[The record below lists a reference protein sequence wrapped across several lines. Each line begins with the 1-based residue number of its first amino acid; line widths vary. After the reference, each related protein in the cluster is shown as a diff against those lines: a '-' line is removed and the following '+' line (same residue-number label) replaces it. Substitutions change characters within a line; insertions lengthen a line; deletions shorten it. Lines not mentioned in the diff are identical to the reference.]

1 VVLQLGRERQ
11 WISGISAR
19 GTGIDEAYVIKRK
32 DPPRKGRK
40 SNHFFSLTVSDA
52 TGEIKVNY
60 WGNSDESV
68 VRKAYDSV
76 HEGAIVRIKGTS
88 DQFNDAMVIQ
98 VNISNGEDLIEEAK
112 AGDYDPADFVA
123 CTEKDTEAMYTE
135 LQGLLAQIS
144 DPDINAVL
152 GKLFGNADLVQKF
165 KSAPASVSY
174 HCAWVGGLLEH
185 TLNVARACDFI
196 SRMYPALDRDL
207 LLASAALHDI
217 GKVCCYNVS
226 TTITESVSGR
236 LLGHIVIGAQ
246 MVEDACNRCDGFP
259 QALRTK
265 LVHMVLAS
273 HGTNEKGSP
282 AEAAIPEALAL
293 NFADEMDAKLE
304 RFIRARGNGGP
315 EDTFVIDR
323 SLGTKIYLG

>member
-1 VVLQLGRERQ
+1 MGKERL
-11 WISGISAR
+11 WVSDISAK
-19 GTGIDEAYVIKRK
+19 GMGIDELYVVKRK

-40 SNHFFSLTVSDA
+40 SNHFFSLTLSDA

-60 WGNSDESV
+60 WGSSDEAM
-68 VRKAYDSV
+68 VRKAYDLV
-76 HEGAIVRIKGTS
+76 HEGAIVRVRGTS
-88 DQFNDAMVIQ
+88 DQFNDAMVVQ
-98 VNISNGEDLIEEAK
+98 VNVSNGDDLLEEARE
-112 AGDYDPADFVA
+112 GDYDPADFVA
-123 CTEKDTEAMYTE
+123 CTEKDTDAMYTE
-135 LQGLLAQIS
+135 LQGILGQIA
-144 DPDINAVL
+144 DPDIRAVL
-152 GKLFGNADLVQKF
+152 GAMFADEDLVRRF

-185 TLNVARACDFI
+185 TLNVTRACDFI
-196 SRMYPALDRDL
+196 SRLYPALDRDL
-207 LLASAALHDI
+207 LMASAVLHDI

-226 TTITESVSGR
+226 TTITESVNGR

-246 MVEDACNRCDGFP
+246 MVEDACSRCGHVP
-259 QALRTK
+259 EALRAK

-282 AEAAIPEALAL
+282 TEAAIPEALAL

-304 RFIRARGNGGP
+304 RFIRARENGGP
-315 EDTFVIDR
+315 ADTFVVDR

>member
-1 VVLQLGRERQ
+1 MGRQRQ
-11 WISGISAR
+11 WISGINAK
-19 GTGIDEAYVIKRK
+19 GMGIDELYVVKRK

-40 SNHFFSLTVSDA
+40 SNHFFSLNVSDA
-52 TGEIKVNY
+52 TGEIKVNF
-60 WGNSDESV
+60 WGSSDEAMV
-68 VRKAYDSV
+68 KRAFDSV
-76 HEGAIVRIKGTS
+76 REGAIVRVRGTS
-88 DQFNDAMVIQ
+88 DQFNDAMVVQ
-98 VNISNGEDLIEEAK
+98 VNTSNGNDRLEEAQD
-112 AGDYDPADFVA
+112 GDYDPSDFLA
-123 CTEKDTEAMYTE
+123 CTAKDPEAMYAE
-135 LQGLLAQIS
+135 LEALLEQIS
-144 DPDINAVL
+144 DPDIRSVL
-152 GKLFGNADLVQKF
+152 GQLFGDPDLVQRF

-185 TLNVARACDFI
+185 TLNVTRSCDHI
-196 SRMYPALDRDL
+196 SRLYPALDRDL

-246 MVEDACNRCDGFP
+246 MVENACARCGNVP
-259 QALRTK
+259 EAVRTK

-304 RFIRARGNGGP
+304 RFIRARDNGGP
-315 EDTFVIDR
+315 EDTFVVDR

>member
-1 VVLQLGRERQ
+1 MGRERL
-11 WISGISAR
+11 WVSGISAK
-19 GTGIDEAYVIKRK
+19 GMSIDETYVVKRK

-60 WGNSDESV
+60 WGNSDEAQ
-68 VRKAYDSV
+68 VRKAFEAI
-76 HEGAIVRIKGTS
+76 HEGAIVRIRGTS
-88 DQFNDAMVIQ
+88 DQFNDAMVVQ
-98 VNISNGEDLIEEAK
+98 VNISNGKDQIEEAK
-112 AGDYDPADFVA
+112 EGDYDPADFIP
-123 CTEKDTEAMYTE
+123 CTEKDPDGMYAE
-135 LQGLLAQIS
+135 LQALLGQIS
-144 DPDINAVL
+144 DPDIQSVL
-152 GKLFGNADLVQKF
+152 GQLFGDPGLVQKF

-185 TLNVARACDFI
+185 TLNVARACDSI
-196 SRMYPALDRDL
+196 SKLYPDLDRDL

-217 GKVCCYNVS
+217 GKVGCYNVS

-246 MVEDACNRCDGFP
+246 MVEDACKKCDHVP
-259 QALRTK
+259 PALRTK

-304 RFIRARGNGGP
+304 RFFRARDNGGP
-315 EDTFVIDR
+315 EDTFVLDR

>member
-1 VVLQLGRERQ
+1 MPRLGRERL
-11 WISGISAR
+11 WVNDISDKGMR
-19 GTGIDEAYVIKRK
+19 IDELYVVKKK

-40 SNHFFSLTVSDA
+40 SNHFFSLNLSDA
-52 TGEIKVNY
+52 TGEIKVNF
-60 WGNSDESV
+60 WGGSDEAA
-68 VRKAYDSV
+68 VRRAFDSV
-76 HEGAIVRIKGTS
+76 REGAIIRVRGTS
-88 DQFNDAMVIQ
+88 DQFNGSMVIQ
-98 VNISNGEDLIEEAK
+98 VNTSNGEDTLLEALP
-112 AGDYDPADFVA
+112 GEYDPADFVA
-123 CTEKDTEAMYTE
+123 CAMRDPEEMYAE
-135 LQGLLAQIS
+135 LQGILAGVT
-144 DPDINAVL
+144 DPDIARVL
-152 GKLFGNADLVQKF
+152 GKLFGDGELVRRF

-185 TLNVARACDFI
+185 TLNVAKNCDFI
-196 SRMYPALDRDL
+196 SRLYPALDRNL
-207 LLASAALHDI
+207 LLASAALHDL
-217 GKVCCYNVS
+217 GKVSCYDVS

-259 QALRTK
+259 ETVRTK

-282 AEAAIPEALAL
+282 TVAAIPEALAL

-315 EDTFVIDR
+315 DDVFVVDR
-323 SLGTKIYLG
+323 SLGTKVYLG

>member
-1 VVLQLGRERQ
+1 MR
-11 WISGISAR
+11 
-19 GTGIDEAYVIKRK
+19 
-32 DPPRKGRK
+32 
-40 SNHFFSLTVSDA
+40 
-52 TGEIKVNY
+52 
-60 WGNSDESV
+60 
-68 VRKAYDSV
+68 
-76 HEGAIVRIKGTS
+76 GTS

-98 VNISNGEDLIEEAK
+98 VNVSNGEDMLEEAK
-112 AGDYDPADFVA
+112 DGEYDKADFVA
-123 CTEKDTEAMYTE
+123 CTEKDTEEMYSE
-135 LQGLLAQIS
+135 LQALMGQIA
-144 DPDINAVL
+144 DPDINSVL
-152 GKLFGNADLVQKF
+152 GALFGDPGLVKMF
-165 KSAPASVSY
+165 KAAPASVSY

-185 TLNVARACDFI
+185 TLNVTRACDFI

-207 LLASAALHDI
+207 LLASAVLHDI
-217 GKVCCYNVS
+217 GKVGCYNVS
-226 TTITESVSGR
+226 TTITESVNGR

-246 MVEDACNRCDGFP
+246 MVEDACNRCDHVP

-315 EDTFVIDR
+315 EDTFVVDR

>member
-1 VVLQLGRERQ
+1 MGRERQ
-11 WISGISAR
+11 WVSDISAK
-19 GTGIDEAYVIKRK
+19 GMGIDEVYVIKRK

-40 SNHFFSLTVSDA
+40 ANHFFALTVSDA
-52 TGEIKVNY
+52 TGEIRVNY
-60 WGNSDESV
+60 WGNSEEAT
-68 VRKAYDSV
+68 VRRVYDSV
-76 HEGAIVRIKGTS
+76 HEGELVRVKGIS
-88 DQFNDAMVIQ
+88 DQFNGSMVVQ
-98 VNISNGEDLIEEAK
+98 VNISNGEDLLEEARE
-112 AGDYDPADFVA
+112 GGYDPADFVA
-123 CTEKDTEAMYTE
+123 CTEKDPEEMYAE
-135 LQGLLAQIS
+135 LQALLSQIV
-144 DPDINAVL
+144 DVDIRSVL
-152 GKLFGNADLVQKF
+152 GQLFGDQDLVRRF
-165 KSAPASVSY
+165 KAAPASVSY

-196 SRMYPALDRDL
+196 SRLYPELDRDL
-207 LLASAALHDI
+207 LLASAVLHDI
-217 GKVCCYNVS
+217 GKVSCYNVS

-246 MVEDACNRCDGFP
+246 MVEDACNRCQTVP
-259 QALRTK
+259 PALRTK

-282 AEAAIPEALAL
+282 TEAAIPEALAL

-315 EDTFVIDR
+315 EDTFVVDR